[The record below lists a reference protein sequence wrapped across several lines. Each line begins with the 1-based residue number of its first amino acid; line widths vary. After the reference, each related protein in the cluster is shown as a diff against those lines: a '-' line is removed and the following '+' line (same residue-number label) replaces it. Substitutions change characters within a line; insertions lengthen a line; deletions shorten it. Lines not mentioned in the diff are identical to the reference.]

1 MWEEKHT
8 QTDLLNVTTRANF
21 SRQPGGVLAHG
32 GYKLPEGIEADS
44 QEDRDHM
51 YELMVT
57 RDGALPVTMKV
68 FPSMQELT
76 RTENRL
82 DFAPKTVRKQQT
94 IEFDR
99 KRRPVPDGM
108 TAHMVMIGE
117 KVYEV
122 AHVHTVPWESP
133 ADAELGRSV
142 DKGLK
147 RWDDELGEP
156 VWERSPVRRTR
167 AQWNDYFERL
177 EAVLD
182 EDGRVAE
189 AERRD
194 RISKGIVIAHRQEII
209 HIPWLSC
216 SRPLADRL
224 DAFEEFGLP
233 RPRERFWSHARS
245 KAERQIDVDLNA
257 IAPYVAEMLAID
269 PFESA
274 EEGR

>member
-1 MWEEKHT
+1 
-8 QTDLLNVTTRANF
+8 
-21 SRQPGGVLAHG
+21 
-32 GYKLPEGIEADS
+32 
-44 QEDRDHM
+44 
-51 YELMVT
+51 
-57 RDGALPVTMKV
+57 
-68 FPSMQELT
+68 
-76 RTENRL
+76 
-82 DFAPKTVRKQQT
+82 
-94 IEFDR
+94 
-99 KRRPVPDGM
+99 
-108 TAHMVMIGE
+108 MVMIGE
-117 KVYEV
+117 KVYVV

-167 AQWNDYFERL
+167 EQWNDYFERL

-209 HIPWLSC
+209 HIPWLSA

-224 DAFEEFGLP
+224 DAFGEFGLP
-233 RPRERFWSHARS
+233 RPRERVGSSAS
-245 KAERQIDVDLNA
+245 SGAGRQIDVDPDA

-269 PFESA
+269 PFEPT

>member
-1 MWEEKHT
+1 
-8 QTDLLNVTTRANF
+8 
-21 SRQPGGVLAHG
+21 
-32 GYKLPEGIEADS
+32 
-44 QEDRDHM
+44 
-51 YELMVT
+51 
-57 RDGALPVTMKV
+57 
-68 FPSMQELT
+68 
-76 RTENRL
+76 
-82 DFAPKTVRKQQT
+82 
-94 IEFDR
+94 
-99 KRRPVPDGM
+99 
-108 TAHMVMIGE
+108 MVMIGE

-142 DKGLK
+142 DNGLK

-167 AQWNDYFERL
+167 EQWNDYFERL

-209 HIPWLSC
+209 HIPWLSA

-245 KAERQIDVDLNA
+245 KAERQIDVDLDA

-269 PFESA
+269 PFEPT

>member
-1 MWEEKHT
+1 LVRAVLLATLNQLHGRGCATPSCTTDGVITDAELDVVDGRELYGPGGLWREARGALTGSRCVREEKHT
-8 QTDLLNVTTRANF
+8 QTALLHVTPRAYV

-32 GYKLPEGIEADS
+32 GYKLPEGIEEDS

-99 KRRPVPDGM
+99 KRRPVPEGM

-167 AQWNDYFERL
+167 
-177 EAVLD
+177 
-182 EDGRVAE
+182 
-189 AERRD
+189 
-194 RISKGIVIAHRQEII
+194 
-209 HIPWLSC
+209 
-216 SRPLADRL
+216 
-224 DAFEEFGLP
+224 
-233 RPRERFWSHARS
+233 
-245 KAERQIDVDLNA
+245 
-257 IAPYVAEMLAID
+257 
-269 PFESA
+269 
-274 EEGR
+274 